1 MGEATLSLV
10 MKGSSD
16 SAVTLW
22 QKEAFIIGFDLFTSA
37 LTILLFQGMRLIHSF
52 APPVIEERARY

>member
-1 MGEATLSLV
+1 MV

-52 APPVIEERARY
+52 APPVIEEHARY